1 MYSRFLM
8 TKKDFQYSFKNH
20 IPRRRARTI
29 INNLEQLIV
38 YSKNDSKLLIDHKNY
53 SEYKGLK
60 HKYWRIQLTIIKN
73 NQKSITT
80 KLAKNL

>member
-29 INNLEQLIV
+29 INNLE
-38 YSKNDSKLLIDHKNY
+38 
-53 SEYKGLK
+53 
-60 HKYWRIQLTIIKN
+60 
-73 NQKSITT
+73 
-80 KLAKNL
+80 